1 MTVKRNALGNVY
13 ELAWRHE
20 SARVRRAALYLLVK
34 GRAEV
39 ELATKE
45 DGEVLDALLDAG
57 CDEDCEYRDGLH
69 IYVLTCEG
77 ARSCYANGAFYEQE

>member
-13 ELAWRHE
+13 ELAWKHE
-20 SARVRRAALYLLVK
+20 NPRVRLAALYLLVK

-39 ELATKE
+39 DLATEE
-45 DGEVLDALLDAG
+45 DREVLDALLDAG

-77 ARSCYANGAFYEQE
+77 AMSCYANGAFYEQE